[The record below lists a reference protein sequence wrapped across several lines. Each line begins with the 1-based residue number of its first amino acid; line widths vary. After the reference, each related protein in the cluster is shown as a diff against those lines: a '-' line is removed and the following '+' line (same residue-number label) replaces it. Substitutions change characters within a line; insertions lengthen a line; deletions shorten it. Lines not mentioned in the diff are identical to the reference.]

1 MEQTRKIA
9 LWGAGIRCRQWLSSG
24 FGKIAQFVFDN
35 SNEKHNTF
43 IEGILVINPE
53 SVENWKEFFVVIV
66 SDHIEEISNQ
76 LKMKG
81 LTEYIDYISYKEYY
95 ANVPTQE
102 ATIEALKELF
112 AVPSEMVCRVESKT
126 EYDKIHIRYPHIT
139 EFENALNSFYK
150 KVPGK
155 RGGYYGYCSHCR
167 EKRMFTVD
175 YLWTDGSE
183 PAWRETLFCEKC
195 GFNSRMRFILE
206 RLKEDTGKKD
216 IYIYEQVTTLYRELK
231 KNFPN
236 LVGSEYLG
244 EKLQGGTVL
253 DGIMHQDAL
262 NLSFADCSF
271 DVMISC
277 DVLEHV
283 ADYKRALRET
293 YRCLKHGGKF
303 YLTIPVFKHN
313 DKSRVRVKQDVTG
326 ELRYLQP
333 PVYHG
338 NPLSSEGSLVFT
350 DFGWDILQELR
361 DIGFKQSYGVVYFS
375 SKKGYLGDFP
385 VIFEAIK

>member
-24 FGKIAQFVFDN
+24 FGKITQIVLDN
-35 SNEKHNTF
+35 SVEKQNTF
-43 IEGILVINPE
+43 FEGILVVNPE
-53 SVENWKEFFVVIV
+53 SVKNWKEYFVIIV

-76 LKMKG
+76 LKTYG
-81 LTEYIDYISYKEYY
+81 LTERIDYISHKDYY
-95 ANVPTQE
+95 ANVSTQE
-102 ATIEALKELF
+102 AAIETLREVF
-112 AVPSEMVCRVESKT
+112 SVPSELVFRVESKT
-126 EYDKIHIRYPHIT
+126 EYDSIRMRYSNIT
-139 EFENALNSFYK
+139 EFEKALNSFYK
-150 KVPGK
+150 KIPGK

-167 EKRMFTVD
+167 TKRMFTVD

-183 PAWRETLFCEKC
+183 PAWRETLFCQKC

-206 RLKEDTGKKD
+206 HLEEDIGKQD
-216 IYIYEQVTTLYRELK
+216 IYIYEQITTLYQELK
-231 KNFPN
+231 KKFPS

-283 ADYKRALRET
+283 EDYKRALCET
-293 YRCLKHGGKF
+293 YRCLKEGGKF
-303 YLTIPVFKHN
+303 YLTIPIFKYN
-313 DKSRVRVKQDVTG
+313 DKSRVRVKRDGVGKLQ
-326 ELRYLQP
+326 YLQP

-338 NPLSSEGSLVFT
+338 NPLSAEGSLVFT

-361 DIGFKQSYGVVYFS
+361 NVGFKQSYAVVHFS
-375 SKKGYLGDFP
+375 GEKGYLGDFP
-385 VIFEAIK
+385 VIFEAVK